1 MDDQSNVQ
9 EAEKFADVS
18 ELDTVSE
25 QIKEQESAA
34 KDEQKS
40 VIEDI
45 LPEEF
50 KGKSASEIAKQALFY
65 RNQMGK
71 QANELG
77 EVRKLADE
85 LIQSQ
90 LYKQK
95 EQVVSNE
102 VDIFENPDEAIRRA
116 IERNP
121 MVQSAALQAENSRK
135 LLAQQQLAS
144 KHPDY
149 QKVIQDS
156 GFSEWIGKSRI
167 RQELLQRAD
176 KYDIEAA
183 DELLSTYKDL
193 RATQQ
198 SNVSEVEKTAR
209 GKALSAAGVDSGGTG
224 ETSKKIFRRTDIM
237 RLMQT
242 DRKKYNAMQDEIM
255 RAYSEGRVR

>member
-1 MDDQSNVQ
+1 MV
-9 EAEKFADVS
+9 DV
-18 ELDTVSE
+18 TVRSVE
-25 QIKEQESAA
+25 QDVA
-34 KDEQKS
+34 
-40 VIEDI
+40 
-45 LPEEF
+45 
-50 KGKSASEIAKQALFY
+50 G
-65 RNQMGK
+65 
-71 QANELG
+71 LG
-77 EVRKLADE
+77 
-85 LIQSQ
+85 
-90 LYKQK
+90 
-95 EQVVSNE
+95 NE

-135 LLAQQQLAS
+135 LLAQQQLAG

-198 SNVSEVEKTAR
+198 SKVSEVEKTAR